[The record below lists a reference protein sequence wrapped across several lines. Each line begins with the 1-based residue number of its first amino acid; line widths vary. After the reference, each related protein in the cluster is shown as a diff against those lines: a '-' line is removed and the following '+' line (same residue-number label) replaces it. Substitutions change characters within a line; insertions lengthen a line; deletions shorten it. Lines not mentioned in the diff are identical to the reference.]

1 MQEQKQEDILLNS
14 ERRALMDEI
23 AELKQRLD
31 AAWASNNRRVN
42 RIILTADYLDVSAK
56 DKLLEDAISLGND
69 MEGFVIRTVD
79 EFPNPPRGLN
89 RWSFKV
95 INNNYKD

>member
-23 AELKQRLD
+23 VDLKQRLD
-31 AAWASNNRRVN
+31 AAWATNNRRMN

-56 DKLLEDAISLGND
+56 DKLLEAVW
-69 MEGFVIRTVD
+69 E
-79 EFPNPPRGLN
+79 E
-89 RWSFKV
+89 
-95 INNNYKD
+95 

>member
-31 AAWASNNRRVN
+31 AAWATNNRRMN
-42 RIILTADYLDVSAK
+42 RIILTADYISVDQK
-56 DKLLEDAISLGND
+56 DKILSAIW
-69 MEGFVIRTVD
+69 E
-79 EFPNPPRGLN
+79 
-89 RWSFKV
+89 K
-95 INNNYKD
+95 

>member
-31 AAWASNNRRVN
+31 AAWASNNRRMN
-42 RIILTADYLDVSAK
+42 RIILTAEYLSVDQK
-56 DKLLEDAISLGND
+56 DKILSAIW
-69 MEGFVIRTVD
+69 E
-79 EFPNPPRGLN
+79 
-89 RWSFKV
+89 K
-95 INNNYKD
+95 

>member
-31 AAWASNNRRVN
+31 AAWATNNRRMN
-42 RIILTADYLDVSAK
+42 RIILTSDYLSVDQKSQ
-56 DKLLEDAISLGND
+56 LLDSIWE
-69 MEGFVIRTVD
+69 
-79 EFPNPPRGLN
+79 
-89 RWSFKV
+89 K
-95 INNNYKD
+95 

>member
-31 AAWASNNRRVN
+31 AAWASNSRRMN
-42 RIILTADYLDVSAK
+42 RIILTAEYLSVEQK
-56 DKLLEDAISLGND
+56 DKILSAIW
-69 MEGFVIRTVD
+69 E
-79 EFPNPPRGLN
+79 
-89 RWSFKV
+89 K
-95 INNNYKD
+95 

>member
-31 AAWASNNRRVN
+31 AAWATNNRRIN
-42 RIILTADYLDVSAK
+42 RIVLTSDYLSVDQK
-56 DKLLEDAISLGND
+56 DKILSAIW
-69 MEGFVIRTVD
+69 E
-79 EFPNPPRGLN
+79 
-89 RWSFKV
+89 K
-95 INNNYKD
+95 

>member
-31 AAWASNNRRVN
+31 AAWASNNRRMN
-42 RIILTADYLDVSAK
+42 RIILTSDYLSVDQKSQ
-56 DKLLEDAISLGND
+56 LLDAIW
-69 MEGFVIRTVD
+69 E
-79 EFPNPPRGLN
+79 
-89 RWSFKV
+89 K
-95 INNNYKD
+95 

>member
-23 AELKQRLD
+23 AELKLKQRLD
-31 AAWASNNRRVN
+31 AAWASNNRRMN

-56 DKLLEDAISLGND
+56 DKLLEAVW
-69 MEGFVIRTVD
+69 E
-79 EFPNPPRGLN
+79 E
-89 RWSFKV
+89 
-95 INNNYKD
+95 

>member
-23 AELKQRLD
+23 AELKQKLD
-31 AAWASNNRRVN
+31 AAWASNNRRMN

-56 DKLLEDAISLGND
+56 DKLLEAVW
-69 MEGFVIRTVD
+69 E
-79 EFPNPPRGLN
+79 
-89 RWSFKV
+89 K
-95 INNNYKD
+95 

>member
-31 AAWASNNRRVN
+31 AAWASNNRRMN
-42 RIILTADYLDVSAK
+42 RIILTADYLSVDQK
-56 DKLLEDAISLGND
+56 DKILSAIW
-69 MEGFVIRTVD
+69 E
-79 EFPNPPRGLN
+79 E
-89 RWSFKV
+89 
-95 INNNYKD
+95 

>member
-31 AAWASNNRRVN
+31 AAWASNNRRMN
-42 RIILTADYLDVSAK
+42 RIILTAEYLSVEQK
-56 DKLLEDAISLGND
+56 DKILSAIW
-69 MEGFVIRTVD
+69 E
-79 EFPNPPRGLN
+79 E
-89 RWSFKV
+89 
-95 INNNYKD
+95 

>member
-31 AAWASNNRRVN
+31 AAWASNNRRMN
-42 RIILTADYLDVSAK
+42 RIILTAEYLSVEQK
-56 DKLLEDAISLGND
+56 DKILSAIW
-69 MEGFVIRTVD
+69 E
-79 EFPNPPRGLN
+79 
-89 RWSFKV
+89 K
-95 INNNYKD
+95 

>member
-31 AAWASNNRRVN
+31 AAWATNNRRMN
-42 RIILTADYLDVSAK
+42 RIILTSDYLTVEQK
-56 DKLLEDAISLGND
+56 DKILSAIW
-69 MEGFVIRTVD
+69 E
-79 EFPNPPRGLN
+79 
-89 RWSFKV
+89 K
-95 INNNYKD
+95 

>member
-31 AAWASNNRRVN
+31 AAWASNNRRMN

-56 DKLLEDAISLGND
+56 DKILSAIW
-69 MEGFVIRTVD
+69 E
-79 EFPNPPRGLN
+79 
-89 RWSFKV
+89 K
-95 INNNYKD
+95 

>member
-31 AAWASNNRRVN
+31 AAWATNNRRMN
-42 RIILTADYLDVSAK
+42 RIIMTSDYLSVEQKSR
-56 DKLLEDAISLGND
+56 LLDSIWE
-69 MEGFVIRTVD
+69 
-79 EFPNPPRGLN
+79 
-89 RWSFKV
+89 K
-95 INNNYKD
+95 